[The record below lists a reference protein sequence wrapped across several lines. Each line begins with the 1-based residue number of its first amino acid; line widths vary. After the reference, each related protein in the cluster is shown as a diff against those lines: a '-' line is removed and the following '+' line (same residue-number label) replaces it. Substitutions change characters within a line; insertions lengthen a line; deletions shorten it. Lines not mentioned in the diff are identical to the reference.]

1 MENRAKVF
9 YAMGTHPE
17 FDQRVV
23 GWVNGLRTQAR
34 NGRHPP
40 QEIVALDH
48 VLHDMRLFKS
58 RAEVET
64 MREAARIAAR
74 AHVRAMQAC
83 APGKREYEIA
93 AEVRARVPHAQRG
106 HLLLAHRGRRRQRLH
121 PPLSRERRGAARTA
135 TCC

>member
-1 MENRAKVF
+1 MRSRSATSTKSFRPARESRQGV

-58 RAEVET
+58 RAEVDT
-64 MREAARIAAR
+64 MREAARIAAQ
-74 AHVRAMQAC
+74 AHVRAMKSC
-83 APGKREYEIA
+83 APASASTRS
-93 AEVRARVPHAQRG
+93 
-106 HLLLAHRGRRRQRLH
+106 
-121 PPLSRERRGAARTA
+121 PPR
-135 TCC
+135 